1 LKRIKKLLPKL
12 IIANF
17 GIMAFSQIYFLL
29 PVYLEWVG
37 VRGPET
43 VGWILGA
50 FFAASTF
57 PRPFLARFVERF
69 PLRKV
74 LAAAAALGAAGSVGL
89 ALSGASVPLLL
100 LWRVVGGLAFGLF
113 LVALTTYQ
121 TMVIPD
127 EVRGGAFAL
136 IAVGAMAPFVISLP
150 MGDWFLH
157 SGHFTLFIWMGPLLA
172 ALCGVIAF
180 MLRPAGGSSGT
191 SFGQK
196 WGTWMDLFRLRPM
209 QVLLVSTTLYGLT
222 DAAILS
228 VTPLAMDR
236 GLVPSAF
243 MSSFGVAALFI
254 RIVGFRILDLF
265 PRYGTA
271 AVVIAVNA
279 AALFGTSFAETNL
292 AFAFWGVLYGIGVG
306 IGFPLYLALIGDAA
320 PQAFRP
326 KATALVWFI
335 LDGCFFVTPVIMGY
349 LTSII
354 GAPWAFRLLPGLL
367 FFTAPFLYWFLW
379 RPLLEANKGG
389 SPR

>member
-1 LKRIKKLLPKL
+1 MKRIRKLLPKL

-17 GIMAFSQIYFLL
+17 GIMAFSQVYFLL
-29 PVYLEWVG
+29 PMYLEWVG

-50 FFAASTF
+50 YYAASTF
-57 PRPFLARFVERF
+57 PRPFLAQFVEKF

-74 LAAAAALGAAGSVGL
+74 LAAAAALCAAGSIGL
-89 ALSGASVPLLL
+89 ALSGASVLLL
-100 LWRVVGGLAFGLF
+100 VLWRVVTGFAFGLF

-136 IAVGAMAPFVISLP
+136 ITVGAMAPFVISLP
-150 MGDWFLH
+150 LGDWFLH
-157 SGHFTLFIWMGPLLA
+157 SGRFVPFIWMGPLLA
-172 ALCGVIAF
+172 VLCGVIAF
-180 MLRPAGGSSGT
+180 MLRPARGLEGSGT
-191 SFGQK
+191 QDK

-209 QVLLVSTTLYGLT
+209 QVLLISTALYGLT
-222 DAAILS
+222 DAAIIS
-228 VTPLAMDR
+228 VTPLAMDK

-243 MSSFGVAALFI
+243 MSSFAVGALFI
-254 RIVGFRILDLF
+254 RIAGFRILDLF

-279 AALFGTSFAETNL
+279 AALFGTSFAGSNW
-292 AFAFWGVLYGIGVG
+292 AFAFWGFFYGLGVG
-306 IGFPLYLALIGDAA
+306 VGFPLYLALIGDVA
-320 PQAFRP
+320 PQPLRP

-349 LTSII
+349 LTSVF
-354 GAPWAFRLLPGLL
+354 GAPGAFRLLPGIL
-367 FFTAPFLYWFLW
+367 FFTAPAVYWFLW
-379 RPLLEANKGG
+379 RPLLEGRKKG
-389 SPR
+389 STA